1 MRDDDLFRTLSG
13 CKFYQ
18 NYLHPQGSDESLP
31 ANESRSAPPPA
42 RRWIDQVC
50 RKYSMMIGW
59 LLLGTILL
67 IVVPLWL
74 VNPSYGKACLLGAPP
89 MVVGALSWMAGA
101 WWAWDKDQRVLMAVT
116 VGTVPARLFL
126 GLAWVWVVMTLR
138 EVPLI
143 PFVFSMMWYWMLFT
157 VPEFV
162 MLVELS
168 QKKASPEAQER
179 SVWDDDPN
187 DARRRADPLEPRPRP
202 PVAAP
207 RGETP
212 PRRRLP

>member
-18 NYLHPQGSDESLP
+18 NYLHTQGSEESLP
-31 ANESRSAPPPA
+31 ASEPSPVPPPA
-42 RRWIDQVC
+42 RRWIDQLF

-59 LLLGTILL
+59 LLFGTILL

-74 VNPSYGKACLLGAPP
+74 VSPSYGKACLLGAPP

-101 WWAWDKDQRVLMAVT
+101 WWAWDKDQRVLMAAT
-116 VGTVPARLFL
+116 VGTMPARLFL
-126 GLAWVWVVMTLR
+126 GLAWVWVVTTLR

-143 PFVFSMMWYWMLFT
+143 PFVFSMMWYWMVFA

-168 QKKASPEAQER
+168 QKKATPEAKER
-179 SVWDDDPN
+179 GASH
-187 DARRRADPLEPRPRP
+187 EPHLRP
-202 PVAAP
+202 PCAKP

-212 PRRRLP
+212 PRRYLP